1 MEAVPGE
8 RCGNAWLLL
17 CACELGRAGW
27 WTHRRTS
34 DLREGVLG
42 RPEAARAQE
51 YDDHMT
57 AREQKVAQR
66 AGSVVDARARSEDS
80 SRLRHERHFAR
91 PYCTG
96 VLACALDS
104 LQ

>member
-66 AGSVVDARARSEDS
+66 AGSVVDARASHAKT
-80 SRLRHERHFAR
+80 LRDFGTNDTSPDRTR
-91 PYCTG
+91 P
-96 VLACALDS
+96 LWIS
-104 LQ
+104 